1 MRSWHSFA
9 LFLAFLAF
17 PLAGCTGDL
26 PGDDGSG
33 TSDDDDDDGNLLPG
47 EACEGDD
54 EAIVRPDGWRVASHC
69 QGQDPNYDLLF
80 DDTVV
85 HRIDIEMA
93 SEDYE
98 AALDELADILSG
110 GGASATTEPMW
121 VPVTVRYDGDAWT
134 KVGMR
139 YKGNSSLRSSYQT
152 GGRKLPFRLSF
163 DKYEDDAPEL
173 DNQRFHG
180 FKKMTFSSGF
190 KDASLMR
197 DKVGADVFRAAGV
210 PAAFG
215 SFAEVHVDFG
225 DGPVYFGLYTM
236 IEDPSNKML
245 DTQFDDDS
253 GNLYKPDGPGATLAT
268 FVEASMEKK
277 TNEEEADFSDVQQL
291 ITVLNGDRSDAAAW
305 RAELESVI
313 DVQGFLTLLAVNQ
326 TIVNWDSYGW
336 MTHNYYMYADPS
348 DGGRLVWFPWDL
360 NESLLIR
367 EGGGGPGGP
376 GGGGPGG
383 NSDSVLLE
391 ETTDDWPMIAYLLD
405 DATYVQTYRAELES
419 VLLGAFEATA
429 LEEKVL
435 GYHALIAD
443 SVAAE
448 SSPYTN
454 LTSASAFEQSVS
466 GSGGLIDHIGD
477 RHEAVGDSLGL

>member
-1 MRSWHSFA
+1 M
-9 LFLAFLAF
+9 
-17 PLAGCTGDL
+17 
-26 PGDDGSG
+26 
-33 TSDDDDDDGNLLPG
+33 
-47 EACEGDD
+47 
-54 EAIVRPDGWRVASHC
+54 
-69 QGQDPNYDLLF
+69 
-80 DDTVV
+80 
-85 HRIDIEMA
+85 
-93 SEDYE
+93 
-98 AALDELADILSG
+98 
-110 GGASATTEPMW
+110 
-121 VPVTVRYDGDAWT
+121 
-134 KVGMR
+134 
-139 YKGNSSLRSSYQT
+139 
-152 GGRKLPFRLSF
+152 
-163 DKYEDDAPEL
+163 
-173 DNQRFHG
+173 
-180 FKKMTFSSGF
+180 
-190 KDASLMR
+190 
-197 DKVGADVFRAAGV
+197 
-210 PAAFG
+210 
-215 SFAEVHVDFG
+215 HVDFG

-245 DTQFDDDS
+245 DTQFGDDS

-291 ITVLNGDRSDAAAW
+291 ITVLNSDRSDAAAW

-326 TIVNWDSYGW
+326 AIVNWDSYGW

-348 DGGRLVWFPWDL
+348 DGGRLMWFPWDL
-360 NESLLIR
+360 NESLLVR
-367 EGGGGPGGP
+367 GGGGGPGGP

-448 SSPYTN
+448 ISPYTN
-454 LTSASAFEQSVS
+454 LTSASAFEQSVT
-466 GSGGLIDHIGD
+466 GSGGIIDHIGD
-477 RHEAVGDSLGL
+477 RHEAVGDALGL